1 MPFPTSWAMVGRMTG
16 PGITSRRFISP
27 RDGVMGLVLLSLLV
41 AGAFSVAWYG
51 GGPAGLSGTSA
62 GQVWLAGA
70 YKDKLSSLP
79 PQAGNAREHHTL
91 SLWPP
96 LRGTRNGEAAHL
108 ALLPSPGSDGPA
120 IRDPQQVGHRTAGS
134 RSPPLS

>member
-1 MPFPTSWAMVGRMTG
+1 MA
-16 PGITSRRFISP
+16 
-27 RDGVMGLVLLSLLV
+27 LVLLSLLV

-51 GGPAGLSGTSA
+51 GRPAPSGGSA

-70 YKDKLSSLP
+70 YKEKLSSLP
-79 PQAGNAREHHTL
+79 PQAGGVREHHTL

-96 LRGTRNGEAAHL
+96 LRGTRTSEAAHL
-108 ALLPSPGSDGPA
+108 ALLPSPGAEGPA